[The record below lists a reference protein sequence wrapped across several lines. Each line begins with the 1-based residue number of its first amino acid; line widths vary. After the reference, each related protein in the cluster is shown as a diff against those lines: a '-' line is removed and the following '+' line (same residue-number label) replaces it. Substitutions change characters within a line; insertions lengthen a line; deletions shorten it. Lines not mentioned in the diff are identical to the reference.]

1 MGEAIDIRAAN
12 ASGNQANHGALA
24 AVKKRS
30 VGARVIEVNTTKANG
45 ATTSTAAPNPT
56 ETNSEEPFTALS
68 DAGRIIEPPFDLL
81 TLAMLCENSSELN
94 QVVEAMEVNIEAYG
108 HRFISRLRTSA
119 TDKSDIPDNVK
130 PPAEGEKPKDLPP
143 EVLAA
148 QVENA
153 KLVNFFNYC
162 TDESFVAFRRRLRR
176 DLEMTGN
183 AYFEIIRNTDGEIQ
197 AFTHMPSYQMRLG
210 RLDEDP
216 RLVDRKI
223 VELQPDGSV
232 EVKKIKEWKR
242 FRTFAQSRA
251 VYGRTLHT
259 LGSKVRW
266 FKQFG
271 DPRVLNKKTGDFGT
285 AQQPVPEGDEANEV
299 YHIKIYSSRSPYGI
313 PRYIGNLLS
322 IFGDRAAEEINYIT
336 FRNNNIPSMVVAV
349 SNGSLT
355 QGTIDRIESFV
366 QSQIQGSDNYSKF
379 LIIEGEPFGDEGEDG
394 GQVKIDVKP
403 LTAAQHKDALF
414 QNYSDKNQD
423 KIRRAFR
430 LPPIFVGRADDYS
443 KATAESSRRVADE
456 QVFSP
461 ERDEFDNTMNRI
473 IFPEMD
479 IVYHKF
485 KSNSP
490 NTTDNSELVKILA
503 GAEKTGGMTPRIARH
518 VLQEVLGQDLPEFP
532 KDFNADVPF
541 SLTMAEAVKN
551 MADPAEPGQ
560 QVTAIKNVLKGFGLG
575 PDATEALEIDEDD
588 SILDVVRKVAT
599 VQKSVERLWKKQAE
613 VEATKADEG

>member
-1 MGEAIDIRAAN
+1 MGEAIDIRTAN

-24 AVKKRS
+24 GINKRRS
-30 VGARVIEVNTTKANG
+30 VGARIIEVDVNKANG
-45 ATTSTAAPNPT
+45 ATTSSAAPNPT

-68 DAGRIIEPPFDLL
+68 DTGRIIEPPFDML
-81 TLAMLCENSSELN
+81 TLAMLSENSSELN

-108 HRFISRLRTSA
+108 HRFVSRLRTSA
-119 TDKSDIPDNVK
+119 TDKSDVPDTTK
-130 PPAEGEKPKDLPP
+130 PGEDGTPAEQLPP
-143 EVLAA
+143 EVIAA
-148 QVENA
+148 QIENA

-162 TDESFVAFRRRLRR
+162 TDESFVAFRRKIRR
-176 DLEMTGN
+176 DMEMTGN
-183 AYFEIIRNTDGEIQ
+183 AYFEVIRNTDGEIQ

-210 RLDEDP
+210 RLQDDP
-216 RLVDRKI
+216 MLVERKI

-232 EVKKIKEWKR
+232 KVKKNKEWKR
-242 FRTFAQSRA
+242 FRTYAQSRA
-251 VYGRTLHT
+251 VYGRTLH
-259 LGSKVRW
+259 LVGSKVRW

-271 DPRVLNKKTGDFGT
+271 DPRDLDKHSGEFATPTLPVKDENK
-285 AQQPVPEGDEANEV
+285 ANEV
-299 YHIKIYSSRSPYGI
+299 YHLKIYSARSPYGI

-349 SNGSLT
+349 SNGQLT
-355 QGTIDRIESFV
+355 EGTIERIQSFV
-366 QSQIQGSDNYSKF
+366 ESQIQGSDNYSKF

-403 LTAAQHKDALF
+403 LTQQQHNDALF

-461 ERDEFDNTMNRI
+461 ERNEFDNMINRI
-473 IFPEMD
+473 FFPEMD
-479 IVYHKF
+479 IIYHKF

-532 KDFNADVPF
+532 ADFEADVPF

-560 QVTAIKNVLKGFGLG
+560 QVTAIKAVLKSFGLG
-575 PDATEALEIDEDD
+575 PDAVDDLEINPDD
-588 SILDVVRKVAT
+588 SILEVVKKVAT
-599 VQKSVERLWKKQAE
+599 VQKSVEALWKKQQE
-613 VEATKADEG
+613 GSDDE

>member
-1 MGEAIDIRAAN
+1 MVEAIDIRAAN
-12 ASGNQANHGALA
+12 ASGNQANKGALA
-24 AVKKRS
+24 EVKKRS
-30 VGARVIEVNTTKANG
+30 VGAM
-45 ATTSTAAPNPT
+45 
-56 ETNSEEPFTALS
+56 LS
-68 DAGRIIEPPFDLL
+68 
-81 TLAMLCENSSELN
+81 ENSSELN

-108 HRFISRLRTSA
+108 HRFISRLRPSA

-130 PPAEGEKPKDLPP
+130 PTNGEVEPQELPP
-143 EVLAA
+143 ELMAA
-148 QVENA
+148 QVENSR
-153 KLVNFFNYC
+153 LVNFFNYC
-162 TDESFVAFRRRLRR
+162 TDQSIVAFRRKLRR
-176 DLEMTGN
+176 AVEMTGN
-183 AYFEIIRNTDGEIQ
+183 AYFEIIRNTNGEIQ

-232 EVKKIKEWKR
+232 IVKEIKEWKR

-271 DPRVLNKKTGDFGT
+271 DARVLNKETGEFAT
-285 AQQPVPEGDEANEV
+285 EEQPVPSGKEANEV
-299 YHIKIYSSRSPYGI
+299 YHIKIYSARSPYGI

-414 QNYSDKNQD
+414 QNYS
-423 KIRRAFR
+423 
-430 LPPIFVGRADDYS
+430 
-443 KATAESSRRVADE
+443 
-456 QVFSP
+456 
-461 ERDEFDNTMNRI
+461 
-473 IFPEMD
+473 
-479 IVYHKF
+479 
-485 KSNSP
+485 
-490 NTTDNSELVKILA
+490 
-503 GAEKTGGMTPRIARH
+503 
-518 VLQEVLGQDLPEFP
+518 
-532 KDFNADVPF
+532 
-541 SLTMAEAVKN
+541 
-551 MADPAEPGQ
+551 
-560 QVTAIKNVLKGFGLG
+560 
-575 PDATEALEIDEDD
+575 
-588 SILDVVRKVAT
+588 
-599 VQKSVERLWKKQAE
+599 
-613 VEATKADEG
+613 

>member
-1 MGEAIDIRAAN
+1 MGEAIDIRTAN
-12 ASGNQANHGALA
+12 ANGNQANHGALA
-24 AVKKRS
+24 GISKRRS
-30 VGARVIEVNTTKANG
+30 VGARIIEVDVNKANG

-81 TLAMLCENSSELN
+81 TLAMLSENSSELN

-108 HRFISRLRTSA
+108 HRFVSRLRTSA
-119 TDKSDIPDNVK
+119 TDKSDVPDTTK
-130 PPAEGEKPKDLPP
+130 PGEDGTPPEELPP
-143 EVLAA
+143 EVISA

-162 TDESFVAFRRRLRR
+162 TDESFVAFRRRIRR
-176 DLEMTGN
+176 DMEMTGN
-183 AYFEIIRNTDGEIQ
+183 AYFEVIRNTAGEIQ
-197 AFTHMPSYQMRLG
+197 AFTHMPAYQMRLG
-210 RLDEDP
+210 RLDDDP
-216 RLVDRKI
+216 MLVDRKI

-232 EVKKIKEWKR
+232 KVKKIKEWKR

-251 VYGRTLHT
+251 VYGRTLH
-259 LGSKVRW
+259 LVGSKVRW

-271 DPRVLNKKTGDFGT
+271 DPRDLDKHSGEHGTETKPIKDENK
-285 AQQPVPEGDEANEV
+285 ANEIF
-299 YHIKIYSSRSPYGI
+299 HLKIYSARSPYGI

-349 SNGSLT
+349 SNGQLT
-355 QGTIDRIESFV
+355 EGTIERIQSFV
-366 QSQIQGSDNYSKF
+366 ESQIQGSDNYSKF

-403 LTAAQHKDALF
+403 LTQQQHKDALF

-461 ERDEFDNTMNRI
+461 ERNEFDNMINRI
-473 IFPEMD
+473 FFPEMD
-479 IVYHKF
+479 IIYHKF

-532 KDFNADVPF
+532 PDFEADVPF

-560 QVTAIKNVLKGFGLG
+560 QVTAIKAVLKGFGLG
-575 PDATEALEIDEDD
+575 PDAADDLEIDPSD
-588 SILDVVRKVAT
+588 SILEVVRKVAT
-599 VQKSVERLWKKQAE
+599 VQKSVEALWKKQQE
-613 VEATKADEG
+613 GSDGDE

>member
-1 MGEAIDIRAAN
+1 MGEAIDIRTAN
-12 ASGNQANHGALA
+12 ANGNQANQGALA
-24 AVKKRS
+24 EVKKRRV

-45 ATTSTAAPNPT
+45 ATSSTAAPGKT

-68 DAGRIIEPPFDLL
+68 DAGRIIEAPFDLL

-108 HRFISRLRTSA
+108 HRFVSRLRTSA
-119 TDKSDIPDNVK
+119 TDKSDIPDNSK
-130 PPAEGEKPKDLPP
+130 PGEKVPP
-143 EVLAA
+143 EVLEA
-148 QVENA
+148 QAENA
-153 KLVNFFNYC
+153 RLVNFFNYC
-162 TDESFVAFRRRLRR
+162 TDESFISFRRKLRR

-183 AYFEIIRNTDGEIQ
+183 AYFEIIRNADNEIQ
-197 AFTHMPSYQMRLG
+197 SFTHMPAYQMRLG
-210 RLDEDP
+210 KLDDDAMM
-216 RLVDRKI
+216 VDRKI
-223 VELQPDGSV
+223 VELQADSSV
-232 EVKKIKEWKR
+232 KIKTIKEWKR
-242 FRTFAQSRA
+242 FRNYAQSRA
-251 VYGRTLHT
+251 VYGRNLH
-259 LGSKVRW
+259 LVGSKVRW

-271 DPRVLNKKTGDFGT
+271 DPRRLNKNTGDFAT
-285 AQQPVPEGDEANEV
+285 PSQPVADADLANEV
-299 YHIKIYSSRSPYGI
+299 YHMKIYSTRSPYGI

-336 FRNNNIPSMVVAV
+336 FRNNNIPSMVVLV
-349 SNGSLT
+349 SNGQLT
-355 QGTIDRIESFV
+355 QGSIDRIESFV

-394 GQVKIDVKP
+394 GQVKVDVKP
-403 LTAAQHKDALF
+403 LTQQQHKDALF

-443 KATAESSRRVADE
+443 KATSESSRRVADE

-461 ERDEFDNTMNRI
+461 ERNEFDAIMNRI
-473 IFPEMD
+473 IFPEMG

-532 KDFNADVPF
+532 EDFDADVPF

-551 MADPAEPGQ
+551 MAEPTEPGQ
-560 QVTAIKNVLKGFGLG
+560 QVTAIKRVLKEIGLG
-575 PDATEALEIDEDD
+575 GAADDLAIDDEDD
-588 SILDVVRKVAT
+588 QLAVVAKLAL
-599 VQKSVERLWKKQAE
+599 VQKSVERLWKKQAQL
-613 VEATKADEG
+613 EADSEESKE